1 MMQTVLLEKW
11 YFFSLR
17 FLNDLSNGKKESL
30 LKSVIVPK
38 SNFVF
43 PITKRHLCYY
53 WLGLYRWLV
62 YSPVPDGAYCPFC
75 ALFCNYVVTRKKKL
89 VHLLYSDW
97 GDTQAQFKRHVNAI
111 SGIHSESVKKYSS
124 FLNEMAGKVL
134 LANVQVIQT
143 SEQTKKNNSI
153 LLSITD
159 LLKTAGWTDIPL
171 RGHRNDSQYHPE
183 VGEPATH
190 VGVDNFVELLNF
202 AVRQGNKDLE
212 YNLKNCSSRET
223 YIPKAT
229 KNDLLN
235 CCYDLMTE
243 AIINI
248 FSFMLRSFRII

>member
-1 MMQTVLLEKW
+1 MEKRKSW
-11 YFFSLR
+11 NV
-17 FLNDLSNGKKESL
+17 FL
-30 LKSVIVPK
+30 PQ

-43 PITKRHLCYY
+43 PITKRRFCYNWLDLCP
-53 WLGLYRWLV
+53 WLA
-62 YSPVPDGAYCPFC
+62 YSPVCDGAYCLFC
-75 ALFCNYVVTRKKKL
+75 VLFCNKVVTRKKKL
-89 VHLLYSDW
+89 VHLPYSDW
-97 GDTQAQFKRHVNAI
+97 SDAQAQFKRHVNAI

-124 FLNEMAGKVL
+124 FLNEMAGKVI
-134 LANVQVIQT
+134 LANVQVVQT

-183 VGEPATH
+183 VGEPGTH
-190 VGVDNFVELLNF
+190 VGVDSFVERLNF
-202 AVRQGNKDLE
+202 ALRQGNKDLE
-212 YNLKNCSSRET
+212 YNLKNFSSRGT

-229 KNDLLN
+229 QNNLLN

-248 FSFMLRSFRII
+248 FSFMLLSFRII